1 MYYNFI
7 CLYRLKTEL
16 LSQFSSIQDNTNAF
30 IICATNC
37 PWDLD
42 HAFVRR
48 FHKRLYVPLPN
59 RAERLE
65 FLQIN
70 TQGTPLANTFYDW
83 GPLLNETD
91 GYSYSDLENLLR
103 HALFIPLTELEDI
116 KVWRLK
122 ENRFYEPCSDRNFDS
137 FENCVFCDLSD
148 LPAGTVKSRDV
159 EMNDLMSALSIV
171 QKTVNDADIKKF
183 EEYLKKT

>member
-1 MYYNFI
+1 M
-7 CLYRLKTEL
+7 KTEL

-42 HAFVRR
+42 NAFVRR

-59 RAERLE
+59 REERLE
-65 FLQIN
+65 FFQIY
-70 TQGTPLANTFYDW
+70 TQGTPLANTLHNW

-91 GYSYSDLENLLR
+91 GYSYSDLDNLLR

-116 KVWRLK
+116 KMWQLRVDG
-122 ENRFYEPCSDRNFDS
+122 FYEPWNDHSFDG
-137 FENCVFCDLSD
+137 FENSVFCDLSN
-148 LPAGTVKSRDV
+148 LPPGTVKSREV
-159 EMNDLMSALSIV
+159 EINDLMSALSVV
-171 QKTVNDADIKKF
+171 QKTVNAEDIKKF
-183 EEYLKKT
+183 EEYLKKN